1 MIQLLKISIN
11 TKKLHLRFEVTKL
24 KNDLEFLYDK
34 HRFKMIKIST
44 LCMPEL
50 QKNTSKKL
58 EKVTKIYLFI

>member
-1 MIQLLKISIN
+1 MTN
-11 TKKLHLRFEVTKL
+11 TAL
-24 KNDLEFLYDK
+24 NDKD
-34 HRFKMIKIST
+34 SP